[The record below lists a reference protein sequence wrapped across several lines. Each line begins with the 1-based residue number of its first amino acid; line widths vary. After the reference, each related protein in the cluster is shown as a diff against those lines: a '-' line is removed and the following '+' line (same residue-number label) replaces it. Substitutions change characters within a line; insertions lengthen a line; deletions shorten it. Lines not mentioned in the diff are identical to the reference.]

1 MWPSLLLLLLS
12 CAASG
17 GGLLL
22 QRRTARELE
31 SLRQAMRRV
40 AVSFLEAS
48 RAEDQL
54 ADLRRRQEAAE
65 KTVHLGTAAARELHR
80 GIASIPFGILE
91 AVPSTRD
98 KTREVRA
105 AHDDISGA
113 LYDGITLGNRALG
126 SLLRKKLQ
134 SRAGAD
140 SASDPEVQKPDP
152 LDPGPR

>member
-1 MWPSLLLLLLS
+1 MWSSLLLLLS
-12 CAASG
+12 CAASA

-40 AVSFLEAS
+40 AASLLEAS

-54 ADLRRRQEAAE
+54 DELRRKQEAAE
-65 KTVHLGTAAARELHR
+65 QTVQLGAAAARDLHR
-80 GIASIPFGILE
+80 GIAGIPFGILE
-91 AVPSTRD
+91 AIPATRD

-105 AHDDISGA
+105 AHDDISTA
-113 LYDGITLGNRALG
+113 LYDGITLGNRVLG

-134 SRAGAD
+134 SRAGAEGGKD
-140 SASDPEVQKPDP
+140 AEEQKPDP